1 MALSVELHAVQGATD
16 VRERP
21 GNECIQSIHGWPR
34 IWIRTQA
41 AGRLAAWEC
50 VLFACAV
57 LCCIVDPSP
66 LIPIP
71 LHGTVSAFD
80 VILDHVPSFFLLT
93 IVIAADSCYMYVLH

>member
-21 GNECIQSIHGWPR
+21 GNECIHPWLASHMDTDPG
-34 IWIRTQA
+34 
-41 AGRLAAWEC
+41 GRLAWTLG
-50 VLFACAV
+50 VCAV

>member
-1 MALSVELHAVQGATD
+1 MNASNPSMAGLAYGYGPRRPAVWLRRWLLGVCAF
-16 VRERP
+16 
-21 GNECIQSIHGWPR
+21 
-34 IWIRTQA
+34 
-41 AGRLAAWEC
+41 RLC
-50 VLFACAV
+50 CV

-93 IVIAADSCYMYVLH
+93 IVIAADSCYIYVLH